1 MVNRKSSRAL
11 WQKTR
16 NKIRAKKIVTN
27 EETLTEEQINLLSE
41 KYFKKTKEVLTG
53 LSSKLDEYYAL
64 RHTNKSY
71 DDYYDMKDK
80 YKVLSDICDQI
91 DHAINNIKM
100 QQKATQAISK
110 NSLQNPNYVREDYQ
124 HLLLT
129 VKKIRKS
136 D

>member
-41 KYFKKTKEVLTG
+41 KYFKKSKEVLTC
-53 LSSKLDEYYAL
+53 LTSKLDEYYAL
-64 RHTNKSY
+64 IHTIKSY

-80 YKVLSDICDQI
+80 YKALSDICDQI
-91 DHAINNIKM
+91 VNSINNRKK
-100 QQKATQAISK
+100 QQNATQASAMVGIKS
-110 NSLQNPNYVREDYQ
+110 NYVREDYQ
-124 HLLLT
+124 HLLST